1 VEQLDPAGKFR
12 SESDAWRWA
21 ATRGGA
27 EVPLASCCS
36 AAGFSAECE
45 CAPAPC
51 AGAGAGAAA
60 AKTPFAAAAGAAAD
74 GSG

>member
-36 AAGFSAECE
+36 AAGFSAKCV

-51 AGAGAGAAA
+51 AVAGAGVAA
-60 AKTPFAAAAGAAAD
+60 AKTPLAAAAGAAVD
-74 GSG
+74 SSG